1 MSEKF
6 KEKNIRDITMLIGN
20 YFDRLY
26 AVDNKSFLMFLLT
39 TAFIFSDR
47 DNITDWLRSVY
58 FEKISNRA
66 SPLSQDLAR
75 NDKILSTNIAG
86 PDTAFAVVN
95 CAVPPRYFTDYLTL
109 LKTSNGW
116 RIVSKTF
123 LADSHK

>member
-1 MSEKF
+1 
-6 KEKNIRDITMLIGN
+6 
-20 YFDRLY
+20 
-26 AVDNKSFLMFLLT
+26 
-39 TAFIFSDR
+39 
-47 DNITDWLRSVY
+47 
-58 FEKISNRA
+58 
-66 SPLSQDLAR
+66 LSQDLAR